1 MKSSMKLLVFAAFV
15 MLLIFF
21 MGCNEGSELANSE
34 NMNSEYDL
42 SESDSGTLNFFITA
56 TQLSGTSNLVYG
68 KAGTKEDILS
78 LIVTISELEVH
89 RTSDGD
95 AGWKILPLA
104 AERFDLIELDGS
116 IWADLISS
124 ANPEPGE
131 YNKIR
136 VEVTEAV
143 VRTDSGTF
151 SALAPGDK
159 IKIKT
164 PFNVKK
170 DGTTEITLAFD
181 PKASLKST
189 GNKSNTKYFLNPVLK
204 VTSKVED

>member
-1 MKSSMKLLVFAAFV
+1 MKLLVFAAFV